1 LIRLIRALVDS
12 AALRHN
18 LGTIRA
24 YAPRAKVMAVVKANA
39 YGHGLVSTALALADA
54 DSFAVARLEEGM
66 ALRAAGVRA
75 PIVLLEGVFSAE
87 QLAEAA
93 NHGFELV
100 VHDPLQLKLLEAH
113 RGAER
118 FVIWVKIDTGMN
130 RLGFRPEAF
139 PAALARLRAL
149 VVPVLELRVMTHLA
163 RADERAVEMTSE
175 QVGKFEAALAAANLT
190 GAQGVPTSIGNS
202 AGTLGWP
209 QAHGDWVRPGL
220 ALYGVSPFGG
230 ESAHKFGL
238 RPVMT
243 LETTV
248 LTVRE
253 VKRGETVGYAG
264 AWRAERDSTIAILA
278 AGYGDGL
285 PRHLANGTPVLIGGT
300 RHELVGR
307 VSMDMIAV
315 DVTGAP
321 KVATGNKAIIWGEG
335 LTVEEVAAH
344 AGTIPYELLCGVSQ
358 RVPIELK

>member
-1 LIRLIRALVDS
+1 LIRLIRALVDT

-24 YAPRAKVMAVVKANA
+24 YAPRAKIMAVVKANA

-75 PIVLLEGVFSAE
+75 PIVLLEGVFSAA

-93 NHGFELV
+93 HHGFQLV

-113 RGAER
+113 RAAER
-118 FVIWVKIDTGMN
+118 FVIWIKIDTGMN
-130 RLGFRPEAF
+130 RLGFRPEGF
-139 PAALARLRAL
+139 PEALARLRAL
-149 VVPVLELRVMTHLA
+149 AVPALELRVMTHLA
-163 RADERAVEMTSE
+163 RADERDKPMTES
-175 QVGKFEAALAAANLT
+175 QVTHFNVALAQAGLI
-190 GAQGVPTSIGNS
+190 GDRRLVTSIGNS
-202 AGTLGWP
+202 AATLGWP
-209 QAHGDWVRPGL
+209 DAQGDWVRPGL
-220 ALYGVSPFGG
+220 ALYGVSPFSN
-230 ESAHKFGL
+230 ETAAQHGL

-253 VKRGETVGYAG
+253 VKRGESVGYAA
-264 AWRAERDSTIAILA
+264 AWRAERDSSIAILA

-285 PRHLANGTPVLIGGT
+285 PRHLANGTPVLIAGS
-300 RHELVGR
+300 RYPLVGR

-321 KVATGNKAIIWGEG
+321 KVATGSKAIIWGEG
-335 LTVEEVAAH
+335 LPVEEVAAH
-344 AGTIPYELLCGVSQ
+344 ADTIPYELLCGVSQ